1 MCRPLQIAFITAD
14 PLPSDAAAK
23 SGCVPLIAGRS
34 VLQHQVEVALRHG
47 CERVVCLAQHP
58 PRDFDK
64 LRRMCSEAG
73 ASLRLLH
80 RPRELSALVSASDIL
95 LVFAKNLLFE
105 EDMLP
110 RRDKD
115 LPVILALPAEGSVA
129 LGFERIDATRAWAG
143 IMLLP
148 GALVEELRRLPDDID
163 PASALL
169 RVGLMARTPIV
180 ELPINVLARHAI
192 ALPLDPAG
200 ARRIE
205 AERINRLA
213 EPASFSAPCRAVVE
227 RLAIRNAS
235 QILATRFGGRALGGA
250 AGMVLLL
257 ANFAGQAGYTA
268 LALCAFI
275 MASAQITAWQIL
287 RRVSGWTKAEPRKRD
302 RLGSSANIAAD
313 VTLLVILAQAG
324 STGTQLPVH
333 WFAPAVLIGLLGL
346 ARRLLPEQFA
356 ALASDRALIG
366 AALLLAHGV
375 GVLSGAVMILALA
388 VLATLFVYETRRTE
402 ITTD

>member
-23 SGCVPLIAGRS
+23 SDRVPLIAGRS

-58 PRDFDK
+58 PRDLDK

-80 RPRELSALVSASDIL
+80 RPRELSAMVSASDIL
-95 LVFAKNLLFE
+95 LVLAKNLLLE

-110 RRDKD
+110 RLDKQ
-115 LPVILALPAEGSVA
+115 LPAVLALPAEGSVA

-148 GALVEELRRLPDDID
+148 GALVDELRRLPDDID

-169 RVGLMARTPIV
+169 RIGLMARTPVV
-180 ELPINVLARHAI
+180 ELPNDVLARHAI

-213 EPASFSAPCRAVVE
+213 EPASFFAPCRAVVE

-235 QILATRFGGRALGGA
+235 RILATRFGGGVLGGA
-250 AGMVLLL
+250 AVAALLL
-257 ANFAGQAGYTA
+257 ANFVSQAGYTA
-268 LALCAFI
+268 IALCAFI
-275 MASAQITAWQIL
+275 MASAAIMVWQVL
-287 RRVSGWTKAEPRKRD
+287 RRVSGWTKAEPGKRD
-302 RLGSSANIAAD
+302 RFGLSANIAAD
-313 VTLLVILAQAG
+313 VTLLVILAKAG

-346 ARRLLPEQFA
+346 ARRLLPEQLA
-356 ALASDRALIG
+356 ALASDRALMGI
-366 AALLLAHGV
+366 LLMLAYATGMLPV
-375 GVLSGAVMILALA
+375 FVMVLALT
-388 VLATLFVYETRRTE
+388 VLAILFVYETHRTE